1 MSLQVCFG
9 ASVMRSLSTASAN
22 PNIPMLL
29 YQRVYHAVVRDARV
43 HLLLQKQQNL
53 IINNKSWPRFTLTA
67 TIAPSWSLW
76 YFALCCANPDFD
88 PLTFPQILHGQGIP
102 FICVSVWRL
111 RFACKTRTNQTRKT
125 KVIKNVSLWF
135 LHQRQFSH
143 RQCRSTHSHSCQS
156 LTPHWTG
163 VKID

>member
-29 YQRVYHAVVRDARV
+29 NQRVYHAVVRDARV

-111 RFACKTRTNQTRKT
+111 RFACKEEPINLKHRK
-125 KVIKNVSLWF
+125 
-135 LHQRQFSH
+135 QRQKMSH
-143 RQCRSTHSHSCQS
+143 FGFCICGNFPTDNAG
-156 LTPHWTG
+156 PHIPILVNHWLPIG
-163 VKID
+163 LV